1 MEDSVKGDSKGPIDA
16 KKMAAIELLANGMS
30 YREVGKSLG
39 VVHQTIM
46 NWNKDNR
53 FNELV
58 EQKKAEHYGLMVK
71 SVDEQ
76 MNVLEKKAM
85 DALEEM
91 ISESKSD
98 SVRLRAIQ
106 LILNH
111 QNSRKAGSEGQVV
124 VSFGLPEPGMPQD
137 ESIEDGDTSKG
148 DGE

>member
-1 MEDSVKGDSKGPIDA
+1 MENSEDSTKKGFSHKQE
-16 KKMAAIELLANGMS
+16 AAIEMLGSGMS
-30 YREVGKSLG
+30 QTDVAKSLG
-39 VVHQTIM
+39 VVRNTVVF
-46 NWNKDNR
+46 WNRDPT
-53 FNELV
+53 FAALV